1 MRLHAV
7 SETLNQMSGD
17 NPFAWL
23 FAVLLVNIAVLCFLN
38 KRK

>member
-1 MRLHAV
+1 MPV
-7 SETLNQMSGD
+7 IETLNQMSDD

-23 FAVLLVNIAVLCFLN
+23 FAVLLVNIAVLYFLQ

>member
-1 MRLHAV
+1 ML
-7 SETLNQMSGD
+7 ETLNQMSGD

-23 FAVLLVNIAVLCFLN
+23 FVVLLVNIAVLYFLQ